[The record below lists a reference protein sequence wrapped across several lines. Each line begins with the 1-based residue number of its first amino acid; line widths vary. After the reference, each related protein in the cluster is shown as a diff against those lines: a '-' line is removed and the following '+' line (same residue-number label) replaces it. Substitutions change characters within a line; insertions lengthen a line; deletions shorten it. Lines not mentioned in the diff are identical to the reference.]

1 MTRPDY
7 TPRDWDSAEVSELRD
22 AMARTLWVSIYAD
35 AADQW
40 HEDARES
47 SRCGE
52 DVFLEAGPD
61 RAGSGEDWD
70 DFAPTNGPDFPEP
83 SYGAPR
89 AVVRAADSFL
99 ARLGDRL
106 KRDAVAAMSARDA
119 TDPAVSL
126 PTSEDCILR
135 AVREWCGLTGRDA
148 ERMGHCLALQAQ
160 GHGVGLSDDV
170 PADEYLRDSPARKFI
185 ERTDDAIRAT
195 AGPLEHSLS
204 AFWDSTSQTMDV
216 DYVDPSDLPPAT

>member
-106 KRDAVAAMSARDA
+106 KRDADRLRTAADA
-119 TDPAVSL
+119 VDPAVTL
-126 PTSEDCILR
+126 PTAADCLER

-160 GHGVGLSDDV
+160 GHGVGLDDDV
-170 PADEYLRDSPARKFI
+170 TRMDGRAFLARM
-185 ERTDDAIRAT
+185 RTAIRAT